1 MKHKLILAL
10 VVSFVFGAC
19 AKEWDDIP
27 QDDFYSS
34 LGDVRLSRQAAWNKF
49 IRDHKLLSWAD
60 FSNQQLSDEDNN
72 DITVESKI
80 ITTEDSGDQL
90 ITGAEIQFDT
100 SELNILRDNEDSNT
114 ADTVHKKEDQKVG
127 QEQQAKTVEAEDDD
141 DGEKDEEE
149 DIEEE
154 EERYDDD
161 TDMIKRKMVETEN
174 DIYLQSF
181 MIFVSGF
188 VLGGAIS
195 FFFMTIKNRYRDLKE
210 PQLVL
215 ES

>member
-1 MKHKLILAL
+1 ML
-10 VVSFVFGAC
+10 FVIGAK
-19 AKEWDDIP
+19 AKEWDDNP

-34 LGDVRLSRQAAWNKF
+34 LREVRLNRQAALNKF
-49 IRDHKLLSWAD
+49 IRDHKLLSLSE
-60 FSNQQLSDEDNN
+60 FYNQLSDDDNN
-72 DITVESKI
+72 DITVQSEI
-80 ITTEDSGDQL
+80 ISNEDTADQL
-90 ITGAEIQFDT
+90 ITGTEIQFDT
-100 SELNILRDNEDSNT
+100 AELNILRDNEDSNT
-114 ADTVHKKEDQKVG
+114 PDPVHKKEDQKVG
-127 QEQQAKTVEAEDDD
+127 QEQPAKAAEAKDDD
-141 DGEKDEEE
+141 DGEKDQEE

-161 TDMIKRKMVETEN
+161 TDMIRRLMVENEN

-181 MIFVSGF
+181 MIFLSGF

-215 ES
+215 ESWNFNM